1 MAIRDPLKYADSI
14 GVSMFV
20 SGGIQTWLK
29 KLYHESLKL
38 AGPLGQARSVR
49 SMFEGL
55 QGMSLASAVDVSM
68 RSMFQHS
75 WCFFVFLD
83 NFFFWS
89 NNFLVKKNFFGQK
102 NFLGGFDEKKLVK
115 KFFWSKFFFGCA
127 CMRTRTHARTHSR
140 THGHTCVR
148 TQASFQDEL

>member
-1 MAIRDPLKYADSI
+1 MYTLFIIDARKVIICLPLI
-14 GVSMFV
+14 LIITV
-20 SGGIQTWLK
+20 IIL
-29 KLYHESLKL
+29 L
-38 AGPLGQARSVR
+38 AGPSGQSRRRGRCLRALRECRSPVR
-49 SMFEGL
+49 LMFWWD
-55 QGMSLASAVDVSM
+55 QCFSTVD
-68 RSMFQHS
+68 
-75 WCFFVFLD
+75 VFLD

-89 NNFLVKKNFFGQK
+89 NNFLVKKKFFGQK

-115 KFFWSKFFFGCA
+115 KIFWSKIFFGCA